1 MAPAILLEEFPI
13 ITNGKVQTR
22 YGTVSGYGYGD
33 SMGVEMDYTYTGL
46 SSWTHNGLIV
56 STVNLE
62 ELKNEIETFLISG
75 AEMPGGFPVYLEC
88 IHMSAFR
95 MEGLFVFDRIVDVEY
110 ARRVMSNLAR
120 FLNTYWKYRQYGFRC
135 QYTCRFAG
143 TDGYIPF
150 GSGTIITGGGSNSS
164 GTSSPPFYPLVEKII
179 YDEGN
184 LTSKQLEQLNEAIQ
198 EAINHNCYIEAA
210 FNYLTKKECQFSSV
224 KIDPSLQGSGGNSVL
239 LDGEGNPVR
248 VILKFGDGE
257 YICARTFSH
266 ELIHLLQIEQGMYEG
281 LDSRGM
287 MEYERVLID
296 DIVFYSKF
304 KGKIERATYED
315 WQSKLYP
322 LVCGEFYKNELENHE
337 EWDKQQTIYK
347 DWLSRLTKKG
357 NPESITDSDF
367 REWSSLFYVYDRS
380 YSITNGYKY
389 NESYGPIVLNK
400 ILGLIKENC
409 K

>member
-1 MAPAILLEEFPI
+1 M
-13 ITNGKVQTR
+13 
-22 YGTVSGYGYGD
+22 
-33 SMGVEMDYTYTGL
+33 
-46 SSWTHNGLIV
+46 
-56 STVNLE
+56 
-62 ELKNEIETFLISG
+62 
-75 AEMPGGFPVYLEC
+75 
-88 IHMSAFR
+88 
-95 MEGLFVFDRIVDVEY
+95 
-110 ARRVMSNLAR
+110 
-120 FLNTYWKYRQYGFRC
+120 
-135 QYTCRFAG
+135 
-143 TDGYIPF
+143 
-150 GSGTIITGGGSNSS
+150 
-164 GTSSPPFYPLVEKII
+164 
-179 YDEGN
+179 
-184 LTSKQLEQLNEAIQ
+184 
-198 EAINHNCYIEAA
+198 
-210 FNYLTKKECQFSSV
+210 
-224 KIDPSLQGSGGNSVL
+224 QGSGGNSVL

-248 VILKFGDGE
+248 VILKFGDEE

-357 NPESITDSDF
+357 IPESITDSDF

-389 NESYGPIVLNK
+389 DESYGPIVLNK